1 MTMTIET
8 ASMRHLAR
16 LHEIEREC
24 FKKEAFSRQQIANLL
39 MDYNTISLIAVEK
52 SNIIGFIIGTIIFE
66 RKALDG
72 HVLTID
78 VTPASQ
84 RRGVGQKLLR
94 EIEKIFAEKDVKTC
108 HLEVREDNI
117 KALSLYKNAGYET
130 IGKLKNYYG
139 KADGLYLSKNLA
151 QL

>member
-1 MTMTIET
+1 MTITIET
-8 ASMRHLAR
+8 ASMRHLDR
-16 LHEIEREC
+16 LCEIEREC
-24 FKKEAFSRQQIANLL
+24 FKEEAFSRQQIANLL

-52 SNIIGFIIGTIIFE
+52 SDIVGFIIGTIIFE

-78 VTPASQ
+78 VAPPSQ
-84 RRGVGQKLLR
+84 RRGVGQRLLQ
-94 EIEKIFAEKDVKTC
+94 EMEKIFAEKDVKTC

-117 KALSLYKNAGYET
+117 KALSLYEEAGYQT
-130 IGKLKNYYG
+130 IGKLENYYG
-139 KADGLYLSKNLA
+139 KADGLYLRKKLT

>member
-8 ASMRHLAR
+8 ASMRHLDR
-16 LHEIEREC
+16 LYEIEREC
-24 FKKEAFSRQQIANLL
+24 FKEEAFSRQQIANLL
-39 MDYNTISLIAVEK
+39 MDYNTISLIAIEK

-78 VTPASQ
+78 VTSPSQ
-84 RRGVGQKLLR
+84 RRGVGRKLLR

-108 HLEVREDNI
+108 HLEVKEGNI

-139 KADGLYLSKNLA
+139 KADGLYLRKNLA

>member
-1 MTMTIET
+1 
-8 ASMRHLAR
+8 MRHLDR
-16 LHEIEREC
+16 LCEIERDC
-24 FKKEAFSRQQIANLL
+24 FKEEAFSRQQIANLL
-39 MDYNTISLIAVEK
+39 MDYNTISLIAIEK

-78 VTPASQ
+78 VTSPSQ
-84 RRGVGQKLLR
+84 RRGVGQKLLQ
-94 EIEKIFAEKDVKTC
+94 EIEKIFAERDIKTC
-108 HLEVREDNI
+108 HLEVKEGNI
-117 KALSLYKNAGYET
+117 KALSLYKNAGYQT

-139 KADGLYLSKNLA
+139 KADGLYLRKNLA